1 MSGNLRIGF
10 PFFPPSYH
18 TLSYFWPMTHHSNI
32 GWVQVGGAWALC
44 VLHFCVCSKL
54 VCCSCVCHGLE
65 VRLRVLLFILSPL
78 WCELISD
85 PLFFMACFLQ
95 GLGIS
100 WLWAFLP
107 FSLLFA
113 PSVGLPV
120 FLPCHSVISIATL
133 FDPYSLGLFRAYGIF
148 FFQLVTMT
156 QYGHWVYSH
165 ATLGFLDSLYCLW
178 APLANFVLLGHPRPV
193 CFPWASSAHFLTLYS
208 HGILLTLLGFPIPIT
223 TSFILGAYGPS
234 INPLLS
240 YFEHIMAHSYFS
252 TSHNAHS
259 FATSFFGLF

>member
-1 MSGNLRIGF
+1 
-10 PFFPPSYH
+10 
-18 TLSYFWPMTHHSNI
+18 MTHHSNI

-133 FDPYSLGLFRAYGIF
+133 FDPYSLGLFRAYGIL

-165 ATLGFLDSLYCLW
+165 AT
-178 APLANFVLLGHPRPV
+178 
-193 CFPWASSAHFLTLYS
+193 
-208 HGILLTLLGFPIPIT
+208 LGFPIPIT

>member
-1 MSGNLRIGF
+1 
-10 PFFPPSYH
+10 
-18 TLSYFWPMTHHSNI
+18 MTHHSNI

-133 FDPYSLGLFRAYGIF
+133 FDPYSLGLFRAYGIL

-193 CFPWASSAHFLTLYS
+193 CFPWASSARLLFL
-208 HGILLTLLGFPIPIT
+208 GILGPLSNSIFSWAFTN
-223 TSFILGAYGPS
+223 SFG
-234 INPLLS
+234 LS
-240 YFEHIMAHSYFS
+240 YPNYHILHPWGLWAFHQPLTFLLWAYYG
-252 TSHNAHS
+252 S
-259 FATSFFGLF
+259 FLLFYIT